1 MRNIIRI
8 LTSRLIIVIAL
19 IALQIW
25 FLTMSIWQVALYYQ
39 IMGYLEIFAVILA
52 IYIINKQEDP
62 SYKIA
67 WIVTILVFPVFGGLL
82 YILCAGRKMPKK
94 LYRGTTQSSNRMRHL
109 LKQDQTVLSDLKLDH
124 PHIDRIFEYGLR
136 VSDFP
141 VYDHTDSTFFECGE
155 DFLPVFLEELKKAKQ
170 FIFMEYF
177 IIEEGKVWDQILEIL
192 LQKVEEG
199 VEVKIV
205 YDDMGC
211 MDKLPYHYS
220 KKLNHAGIET
230 YRFNRLKPNL
240 IVQMNNRDHRKICVI
255 DNKVGFTGGINLADE
270 YMNYIERFGYWRD
283 SAIMIKGSAVW
294 SLTVMFLGMYSY
306 LKKDD
311 DSIDYNRYNISYEVE
326 GYHGLYQP
334 FSDTPTD
341 DADVAL
347 GMHLNIVNHSM
358 NYVYIDTPYLILN
371 NDMITALTMAAQ
383 NGVDVK
389 ILVPGVPDKVFAYN
403 MTKHNYGILLKKGV
417 RIFEY
422 TPGFNHTKNIVSDDR
437 VGIVG
442 SVNTDYRSYY
452 LHFEDG
458 ILMYDSSSIIEMR
471 KSFEKALQ
479 QSKEVTLEEYERTP
493 WILKVFR
500 ALLNL
505 IAPLF

>member
-1 MRNIIRI
+1 M
-8 LTSRLIIVIAL
+8 TGVQTCAL
-19 IALQIW
+19 P
-25 FLTMSIWQVALYYQ
+25 
-39 IMGYLEIFAVILA
+39 
-52 IYIINKQEDP
+52 IY
-62 SYKIA
+62 
-67 WIVTILVFPVFGGLL
+67 
-82 YILCAGRKMPKK
+82 
-94 LYRGTTQSSNRMRHL
+94 
-109 LKQDQTVLSDLKLDH
+109 
-124 PHIDRIFEYGLR
+124 
-136 VSDFP
+136 
-141 VYDHTDSTFFECGE
+141 
-155 DFLPVFLEELKKAKQ
+155 
-170 FIFMEYF
+170 
-177 IIEEGKVWDQILEIL
+177 
-192 LQKVEEG
+192 
-199 VEVKIV
+199 
-205 YDDMGC
+205 
-211 MDKLPYHYS
+211 
-220 KKLNHAGIET
+220 
-230 YRFNRLKPNL
+230 L

-334 FSDTPTD
+334 FGDTPTD

-347 GMHLNIVNHSM
+347 GMHLNIVNHAM

-403 MTKHNYGILLKKGV
+403 MTKHNFGYLLKKGV
-417 RIFEY
+417 RIYEY

-458 ILMYDSSSIIEMR
+458 VLMYDSSSIIEMR
-471 KSFEKALQ
+471 KSFEKALK
-479 QSKEVTLEEYERTP
+479 QSKEITLEEYEKTP